1 MRDRLKGLQS
11 RMEEAQKDLH
21 DALVVAY
28 PVDREVLVMLSA
40 NQSQPT
46 RGTVISHGTGW
57 DAGHVRLR
65 LHTRMKVVRDF
76 PWAELR

>member
-28 PVDREVLVMLSA
+28 PVDKEVLVMLSA
-40 NQSQPT
+40 AQKKPT
-46 RGTVISHGTGW
+46 RGTVMSHGS
-57 DAGHVRLR
+57 DRFAGRVTLR
-65 LHTRMKVVRDF
+65 LHCLRKGARDF
-76 PWAELR
+76 PWEELR